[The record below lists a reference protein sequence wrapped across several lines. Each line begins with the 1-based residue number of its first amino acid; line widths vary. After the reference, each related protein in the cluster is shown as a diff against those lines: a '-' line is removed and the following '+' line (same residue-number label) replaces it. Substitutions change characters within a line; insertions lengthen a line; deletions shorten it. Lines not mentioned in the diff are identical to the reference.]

1 MRRQS
6 LKNDAGEPISGIR
19 RLKQEAYGT
28 GKTSGGEAVIDW
40 ERWKTPYADE
50 HGLDIRNIE
59 ETGTYWIA
67 LVLPQDTRI
76 IRYGPETG
84 RFTAP
89 EGTDYDAL
97 SLPYDRETVEFHKYQ
112 VTAQSITVYCKVQ
125 KGIVA
130 PMFDSEGG
138 AVQYYHPNANMRE
151 LIKAGILERVAL

>member
-50 HGLDIRNIE
+50 HGFDIRNIE

-76 IRYGPETG
+76 IRYGPESALPRQKEQTTM
-84 RFTAP
+84 RFPFRMIEKRWSFISIGSQHSQLRCTVKYKK
-89 EGTDYDAL
+89 G
-97 SLPYDRETVEFHKYQ
+97 SLPLCLTVKGARYN
-112 VTAQSITVYCKVQ
+112 TITPTRICE
-125 KGIVA
+125 
-130 PMFDSEGG
+130 S
-138 AVQYYHPNANMRE
+138 
-151 LIKAGILERVAL
+151 

>member
-50 HGLDIRNIE
+50 HGFDIRNIE
-59 ETGTYWIA
+59 
-67 LVLPQDTRI
+67 
-76 IRYGPETG
+76 ETG

-97 SLPYDRETVEFHKYQ
+97 SLPYDRETVEFHKYL
-112 VTAQSITVYCKVQ
+112 VTEQSFTVYCKVQ